1 MPQHLLLYDY
11 VEGMLERRAPHREAH
26 LAALERE
33 RAAGRVVLAGAY
45 GDPPSG
51 AAILFSGVD
60 ADHVR
65 AFVQND
71 PYVRAGLVR
80 SWRVEP
86 YHAVIVEAAR

>member
-1 MPQHLLLYDY
+1 MPHQLLLYEY
-11 VEGMLERRAPHREAH
+11 VDGMLERRTPHREAH

-33 RAAGRVVLAGAY
+33 RAAGQVVLAGAY
-45 GDPPSG
+45 GDPPVG
-51 AAILFSGVD
+51 AAILFSGAD

-65 AFVQND
+65 AFVKND

-86 YHAVIVEAAR
+86 YHAAILEAR